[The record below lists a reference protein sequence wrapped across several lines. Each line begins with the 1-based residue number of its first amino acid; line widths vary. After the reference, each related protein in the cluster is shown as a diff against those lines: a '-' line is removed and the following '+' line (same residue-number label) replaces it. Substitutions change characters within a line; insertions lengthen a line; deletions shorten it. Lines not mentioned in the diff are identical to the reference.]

1 MSFIIVGKCGR
12 EAILTGKYGRH

>member
-12 EAILTGKYGRH
+12 EAILTREYGRY